1 MEDDMLTTD
10 NDSPHRKYWV
20 VGGQYETLT
29 FEHLVHG
36 TESVLGPFACRE
48 DAEST
53 WRKLSTKTRCQAT
66 VRFTIACE
74 P

>member
-1 MEDDMLTTD
+1 MLTTD
-10 NDSPHRKYWV
+10 NDSHNRKYWV
-20 VGGQYETLT
+20 VGGQYESLN

-36 TESVLGPFACRE
+36 TESVLGPFVCRE

-53 WRKLSTKTRCQAT
+53 WRELSARTRCQAT